1 MPFISSNKVKLY
13 FEESGEGEPIIFVHE
28 FASDLREWKQQIEWF
43 SREYRCIA
51 FNARGYIP
59 SDVPSDPNEYG
70 YEYAVEDIA
79 NIVRSLKIKKAHIVG
94 LSMGAYAALIFG
106 IKYPE
111 MAYSLVIAGV
121 GSGSFPKHKK
131 DFSIAAN
138 NIAHIFETQG
148 SEVAAELL
156 GKGSARIQLLK
167 KNPLGW
173 SKFMKHLKEHSSR
186 GSANTMKQFQALRPS
201 LFDFIDDFKK
211 MVIPVLLLVGDEDEL
226 CLEVNLFLKRQ
237 IKSSGLFV
245 FSRSGHA
252 INLEEPIMF
261 NQEVYK
267 FLSSVERGKWEK
279 RDETSII
286 NNALNL
292 GLTNK

>member
-106 IKYPE
+106 IKYPQTKND
-111 MAYSLVIAGV
+111 I
-121 GSGSFPKHKK
+121 
-131 DFSIAAN
+131 SI
-138 NIAHIFETQG
+138 
-148 SEVAAELL
+148 
-156 GKGSARIQLLK
+156 
-167 KNPLGW
+167 
-173 SKFMKHLKEHSSR
+173 
-186 GSANTMKQFQALRPS
+186 
-201 LFDFIDDFKK
+201 
-211 MVIPVLLLVGDEDEL
+211 
-226 CLEVNLFLKRQ
+226 KR
-237 IKSSGLFV
+237 
-245 FSRSGHA
+245 
-252 INLEEPIMF
+252 
-261 NQEVYK
+261 
-267 FLSSVERGKWEK
+267 
-279 RDETSII
+279 
-286 NNALNL
+286 
-292 GLTNK
+292 